1 MEDTTTK
8 KEEETTTK
16 TTPPMPPLEAAAW
29 RLDRLLGGGLSDK
42 ERQLFTYSNPTKVV
56 RRWLGT
62 ASGASGKATS
72 ADIGAAAKK
81 LLDPKAEG
89 RTLLL
94 SVCDDDNTTMD
105 IEDDSPSSAEE
116 TKKYLGTAS
125 SREVE
130 AWLLS
135 LQVRIFWKDGKF
147 MDAMDLVQKSISI
160 VLVHLDFDAEYAA
173 AASGAPSSSLFPLL
187 ARLYRY
193 RSLVADALK
202 DPAITSSLRQEMA
215 RAHNM
220 ACLRRDFDSQATLLN
235 QMLRDLLQHSQSKS
249 TRWRVEFVRFFVCPN
264 IFLTYNL
271 LNHRIPQLNKHINFF
286 LMLHSQ
292 NQHRTMNFVDTCI
305 IVDGS
310 KHCV

>member
-1 MEDTTTK
+1 
-8 KEEETTTK
+8 
-16 TTPPMPPLEAAAW
+16 
-29 RLDRLLGGGLSDK
+29 LGGGLSDK

-72 ADIGAAAKK
+72 AEIGSAAKK

-94 SVCDDDNTTMD
+94 SVCDDDDDNNTTTTTME
-105 IEDDSPSSAEE
+105 IEEDSSGEE
-116 TKKYLGTAS
+116 SKKYLGKAS

-160 VLVHLDFDAEYAA
+160 ALVHLDFDAEYATA
-173 AASGAPSSSLFPLL
+173 SSGAPSPSLFPLL

-193 RSLVADALK
+193 RSLLADALK

-249 TRWRVEFVRFFVCPN
+249 LDEFR
-264 IFLTYNL
+264 
-271 LNHRIPQLNKHINFF
+271 
-286 LMLHSQ
+286 
-292 NQHRTMNFVDTCI
+292 
-305 IVDGS
+305 
-310 KHCV
+310 